1 MGFQIEN
8 SVLKKYAKESGVTEV
23 VIPDSVTSIGNSAFK
38 GCKSLTSIV
47 IPDSVT
53 AIGDYAFHDCKSLT
67 SIVIPD
73 SVTSI
78 SERAFEGCKN
88 LTSIVIPDSVT
99 AIGDDAFYGC
109 SSDLEIHVS
118 SLEHYMRLKI
128 TDPHQL
134 FVHDKE
140 LLFYERQKETITE
153 LEKLEL
159 ED

>member
-53 AIGDYAFHDCKSLT
+53 AIGDYAFHD
-67 SIVIPD
+67 
-73 SVTSI
+73 
-78 SERAFEGCKN
+78 CKN